1 MLVLQWMQTV
11 GQLGVV
17 KGVNNEGNA
26 IVVVKRRLWIF
37 NPQCLSAAPEE
48 KVSDFQS
55 KLLS

>member
-1 MLVLQWMQTV
+1 MLILQWVQTV

-17 KGVNNEGNA
+17 KGVSNEGNA
-26 IVVVKRRLWIF
+26 IVVVKGRLWIF
-37 NPQCLSAAPEE
+37 NPLCLSAAPGE

>member
-1 MLVLQWMQTV
+1 M

-17 KGVNNEGNA
+17 KGVSNEGNA
-26 IVVVKRRLWIF
+26 IVVAKGRLWIF
-37 NPQCLSAAPEE
+37 NPLCLSAAPGE

>member
-1 MLVLQWMQTV
+1 V

-26 IVVVKRRLWIF
+26 LVVVKRRLWIF
-37 NPQCLSAAPEE
+37 NPLCLSAAPGET
-48 KVSDFQS
+48 VSDFQS

>member
-26 IVVVKRRLWIF
+26 LVVVKRRLWIF
-37 NPQCLSAAPEE
+37 NPLCLSAAPGET
-48 KVSDFQS
+48 VSDFQS